1 MGYSV
6 VSLLLLLS
14 HSGLFHH
21 YYYLNLQLYYNKF
34 LKPFYLTCVCPAQ
47 CEDGEVRLV
56 EGESETEGRV
66 EVCINKRW
74 GTICRDTRWSDED
87 ATTVCRQ
94 LGYWEG
100 I

>member
-1 MGYSV
+1 M
-6 VSLLLLLS
+6 
-14 HSGLFHH
+14 
-21 YYYLNLQLYYNKF
+21 
-34 LKPFYLTCVCPAQ
+34 
-47 CEDGEVRLV
+47 RLV

-74 GTICRDTRWSDED
+74 GTVCYDGWSHED

-100 I
+100 KCK

>member
-6 VSLLLLLS
+6 GILS
-14 HSGLFHH
+14 
-21 YYYLNLQLYYNKF
+21 LNLQLCSKKF
-34 LKPFYLTCVCPAQ
+34 VLSHLSTCVCPAQ

-74 GTICRDTRWSDED
+74 GTICRDARWSDED
-87 ATTVCRQ
+87 AITVCRQ

>member
-1 MGYSV
+1 M
-6 VSLLLLLS
+6 
-14 HSGLFHH
+14 
-21 YYYLNLQLYYNKF
+21 K
-34 LKPFYLTCVCPAQ
+34 
-47 CEDGEVRLV
+47 LV
-56 EGESETEGRV
+56 EGEAETEGRV

-100 I
+100 ISNSDSIFDECLITAVIMILLKYRIHQYQF